1 MYPILIGIL
10 KQRFSGAASGVWE
23 QNNRAGAKVIKVIL
37 SPTYSWGGIVPVPG
51 DL

>member
-23 QNNRAGAKVIKVIL
+23 QNNRAGAKVIL